1 MRRPF
6 RPAVV
11 AVGVIFLGSI
21 VASAQY
27 PAGGQYPT
35 GQYPPNQ
42 YPTGGQYPSGQ
53 YPPGQYPNQY
63 PPGQY
68 PATYPN
74 GRLPGGIPVPNIH
87 LPPKKDKAPKGE
99 EVRSTV
105 ASVDGS
111 LRKIGEKEL
120 LLETAKRGILRFRL
134 LAKTKFE
141 NKAGEAIRDSLI
153 HLGDQISVQASPDD
167 PETAVRVILV
177 RSGTPAE
184 HAAGEQQVDQ
194 ASVRAPVAGDFGKA
208 RTVTTREAKT
218 SGESGAAVG
227 AAEDGESPKLQRRS
241 EPGEGSGDAAAPD
254 AGPDAGPAAESNDPR
269 RYTDEQIIRDARA
282 AAGAFSAGLPD
293 YLVQQVTTRFF
304 ATGFPTHWQ
313 EIDEVTADLAYVGG
327 KEDYRNIR
335 INGNPVSNPERSG
348 TWSTGEFGTTL
359 EDLMSPITDATF
371 KRRGEEK
378 MVGRTAVVYDYT
390 VAQVHSHWTMVS
402 PDGRQYKPAYEGA
415 VWIDKDSRRVL
426 RIELRATTFPRDF
439 TISRAECKLQ
449 YAWVK
454 IEQKS
459 YLLPSA
465 SENIGCMS
473 GSGACTRNV
482 LEFKNYR
489 KFTADSNITFGK

>member
-1 MRRPF
+1 
-6 RPAVV
+6 
-11 AVGVIFLGSI
+11 
-21 VASAQY
+21 
-27 PAGGQYPT
+27 
-35 GQYPPNQ
+35 
-42 YPTGGQYPSGQ
+42 
-53 YPPGQYPNQY
+53 
-63 PPGQY
+63 
-68 PATYPN
+68 
-74 GRLPGGIPVPNIH
+74 
-87 LPPKKDKAPKGE
+87 
-99 EVRSTV
+99 
-105 ASVDGS
+105 
-111 LRKIGEKEL
+111 
-120 LLETAKRGILRFRL
+120 
-134 LAKTKFE
+134 
-141 NKAGEAIRDSLI
+141 
-153 HLGDQISVQASPDD
+153 
-167 PETAVRVILV
+167 
-177 RSGTPAE
+177 
-184 HAAGEQQVDQ
+184 
-194 ASVRAPVAGDFGKA
+194 
-208 RTVTTREAKT
+208 
-218 SGESGAAVG
+218 
-227 AAEDGESPKLQRRS
+227 
-241 EPGEGSGDAAAPD
+241 
-254 AGPDAGPAAESNDPR
+254 
-269 RYTDEQIIRDARA
+269 
-282 AAGAFSAGLPD
+282 
-293 YLVQQVTTRFF
+293 VTTRFF

-415 VWIDKDSRRVL
+415 VWIDKESRRVL
-426 RIELRATTFPRDF
+426 RLEQRTTAFPRDF
-439 TISRAECKLQ
+439 TLSRAECKLQ
-449 YAWVK
+449 YAWVR